1 MTQQFQSGFLP
12 TGSNKIAEA
21 FKVM

>member
-1 MTQQFQSGFLP
+1 MTQQFQSVFLP
-12 TGSNKIAEA
+12 PGSNKIAGA